1 MTTDRKPATIRRM
14 RPATHAAF
22 VEFCRKVEN
31 RLRDGARV
39 YGDSSLDLPTPK
51 LLTEIQEEL
60 EDVAGWSILLW
71 ARLERIRKAHEEIRS
86 RFEED
91 GA

>member
-1 MTTDRKPATIRRM
+1 M
-14 RPATHAAF
+14 RPATYAAF
-22 VEFCRKVEN
+22 KDFCANVER
-31 RLRDGARV
+31 RLNEGARV

-51 LLTEIQEEL
+51 LVREIQEEL

-71 ARLERIRKAHEEIRS
+71 ARLERIRKAHDEIRS